1 MAKFKE
7 DISPSFSQ
15 GLLGASSICNFMVW
29 VPKVLHLKC
38 IVIHA
43 CDCLY
48 LFFSKASFNMDKRLF

>member
-29 VPKVLHLKC
+29 VPKVLPSQ
-38 IVIHA
+38 VYSYA
-43 CDCLY
+43 C
-48 LFFSKASFNMDKRLF
+48 M